1 MTTTI
6 SYTTDP
12 AKIEV
17 RLSDAPVVHELAG
30 DVIAD
35 VNRAGN
41 WINGLELLGSGLQF
55 SLERAISSVARGSGE
70 AASQLQR
77 EPLVKYDEDANAG
90 FLYLPYESP
99 TKVEQERRSNPL
111 LLKSS
116 YAVEDDNATFGL
128 AADKTLVFIRFTVP
142 PKERLDTFLRLFHS
156 Q

>member
-17 RLSDAPVVHELAG
+17 RLSDAPVVYELAG

-55 SLERAISSVARGSGE
+55 SLERAISPLARVSTD
-70 AASQLQR
+70 ASAKLQR
-77 EPLVKYDEDANAG
+77 EALVKYDEDANAG

-99 TKVEQERRSNPL
+99 KKVEQERQSNPL

-128 AADKTLVFIRFTVP
+128 AADKTLAFIRFTIP
-142 PKERLDTFLRLFHS
+142 PKERLDTFLRLFRS